1 MVDNLSPNNQTN
13 KDSIQPPPRN
23 TRREYIKEDRIIN
36 HLYQLHGAERDKVK
50 LLFREAQLRGWRLDQ
65 IPEYIYIK
73 SKVNVTY
80 KFCKSM
86 KEIEYWDTRQWF
98 YELAR
103 DSIAYMGCYRKAL
116 DMLDQL
122 EKELW
127 IIIMNSKV
135 EVSARVMA
143 VREMHSI
150 TKTSILLLRDL
161 PFITNLSKMY
171 DVSDLDP
178 EARKAF
184 TKLKEAKRH
193 DDNNRYDDDRQVFL
207 KDKTS
212 FNDINNT
219 LVNNILDKSKN
230 NTIVKNILSEGGK
243 KPVDADVM
251 SDMQRQIQE
260 LGYDTDPDI
269 IESKEKKRKE
279 IEDKYIQYN
288 MKKMDEELAN
298 VSSEDEAKVLKVK
311 QNFKKSMDYL
321 DQIITPEHR
330 EAISRIRELTEND
343 EN

>member
-1 MVDNLSPNNQTN
+1 
-13 KDSIQPPPRN
+13 
-23 TRREYIKEDRIIN
+23 
-36 HLYQLHGAERDKVK
+36 
-50 LLFREAQLRGWRLDQ
+50 
-65 IPEYIYIK
+65 
-73 SKVNVTY
+73 
-80 KFCKSM
+80 M

-178 EARKAF
+178 DARKAF